1 MHFQLFYTMTDKVRL
16 FRRNMYYG
24 MPCGYTMTDKV
35 RPFRRNM
42 YYGMPCGYTMTDKV
56 RPFRRN
62 MYYGMPCGYIKYY
75 MNFLNFHQD
84 FSKLKS

>member
-1 MHFQLFYTMTDKVRL
+1 MKSSRGRKACSNIRQYT
-16 FRRNMYYG
+16 
-24 MPCGYTMTDKV
+24 YTLTDKV

-62 MYYGMPCGYIKYY
+62 MYYGMPCGYI
-75 MNFLNFHQD
+75 
-84 FSKLKS
+84 

>member
-1 MHFQLFYTMTDKVRL
+1 MRWKFLHFQLF
-16 FRRNMYYG
+16 
-24 MPCGYTMTDKV
+24 YTMTDKV

-62 MYYGMPCGYIKYY
+62 MYYGMPCGYI
-75 MNFLNFHQD
+75 
-84 FSKLKS
+84 